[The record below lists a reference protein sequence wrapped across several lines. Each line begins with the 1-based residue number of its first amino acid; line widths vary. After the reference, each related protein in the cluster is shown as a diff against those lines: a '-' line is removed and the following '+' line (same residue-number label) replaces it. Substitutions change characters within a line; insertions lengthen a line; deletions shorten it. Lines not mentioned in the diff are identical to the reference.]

1 MAKGMKGMG
10 MSKIGKTTVAKTSAA
25 SKGGLTIKGGFKAG
39 GTDKKS
45 MKKG

>member
-1 MAKGMKGMG
+1 MGKGLGMT
-10 MSKIGKTTVAKTSAA
+10 KIGKTTKPKTSNAA
-25 SKGGLTIKGGFKAG
+25 KGGLNIKGGFKAG